1 MSPLPID
8 IDMMLARLRR
18 RIRTLETD
26 DPQGAL
32 ALRDFLRD
40 ELTRRHPKR
49 PPNREPSKRQAVLW
63 AAERAC
69 TATGVT
75 RDEVLGKRRTL
86 AVARARGL
94 AMALCRARYGWSY
107 SETGAA
113 FGRDHT
119 TVAHAVG
126 VAVRGPWAKV
136 VAAERRRGEM
146 PRPRSDQ
153 RKAVGC

>member
-1 MSPLPID
+1 MSSLPID
-8 IDMMLARLRR
+8 LDMMLARLRR

-26 DPQGAL
+26 DPQGAM

-49 PPNREPSKRQAVLW
+49 PPNRAPAKRQGVLW
-63 AAERAC
+63 AAERA
-69 TATGVT
+69 AEVTGVT

-86 AVARARGL
+86 AAARARGL

-119 TVAHAVG
+119 TVGHAVG
-126 VAVRGPWAKV
+126 VAERGPWAEV
-136 VAAERRRGEM
+136 LEAERRRSRAPLNWRTTREHA
-146 PRPRSDQ
+146 S
-153 RKAVGC
+153 